1 MNKIFVQYATSW
13 GRVSVYSALYILDTC
28 LKKKK
33 KTKVTDK
40 KYGQILKRILGW
52 IRMIFFSMMWKP
64 ETIKKQIDKFN
75 FVLSHFSHVWFYV
88 TSWAVACQPPLSMG
102 SSRQEYWSGLPY
114 PSPGD
119 LPNPGI
125 KPESRTLPALVEGFF
140 TTSATWEA
148 LFNYK
153 HQYSILTHIYGI

>member
-52 IRMIFFSMMWKP
+52 IRIS
-64 ETIKKQIDKFN
+64 
-75 FVLSHFSHVWFYV
+75 VSSHNSCS
-88 TSWAVACQPPLSMG
+88 TDIP
-102 SSRQEYWSGLPY
+102 
-114 PSPGD
+114 
-119 LPNPGI
+119 
-125 KPESRTLPALVEGFF
+125 
-140 TTSATWEA
+140 
-148 LFNYK
+148 
-153 HQYSILTHIYGI
+153 